1 MENRTMMKKAN
12 TKKIVLNG
20 VMIALTF
27 LATRI
32 ISIPGP
38 IAPGVINLGD
48 TVILITAVLLGKS
61 SGMLAGAIGSALA
74 DITFPGGF
82 VFAPVTLIVKGL
94 EGYIAGMLASR
105 GGTVKEA
112 VKGRLYIITAMAAGA
127 LLMVIGYFA
136 AEAFILSLFDSTFGL
151 TFAVSELPFNL
162 VQGGISALIAY
173 ILSSLLVK
181 VNVNEY
187 LQ

>member
-1 MENRTMMKKAN
+1 MKN
-12 TKKIVLNG
+12 GTIVKKVKIKDIVLNG

-48 TVILITAVLLGKS
+48 TVIIITAILLGRK
-61 SGMLAGAIGSALA
+61 SGMVVGAFGSALA

-82 VFAPVTLIVKGL
+82 VFAPVTFIVKGL
-94 EGYIAGMLASR
+94 EGYIAGELAAR
-105 GGTVKEA
+105 GERAARGQIYRIAA
-112 VKGRLYIITAMAAGA
+112 VIVGA
-127 LLMVIGYFA
+127 LVMVLGYFV

-151 TFAVSELPFNL
+151 AFATAELPFNL
-162 VQGGISALIAY
+162 VQGAISALAAY
-173 ILSSLLVK
+173 MISSILIK
-181 VNVNEY
+181 MDVNEY
-187 LQ
+187 LY

>member
-1 MENRTMMKKAN
+1 MKNGAIIKKAN
-12 TKKIVLNG
+12 TKNIVLNG

-48 TVILITAVLLGKS
+48 TVIIITAILLGRR
-61 SGMLAGAIGSALA
+61 SGMLVGAIGSALA

-82 VFAPVTLIVKGL
+82 VFAPVTFIVKGI
-94 EGYIAGMLASR
+94 EGYIAGELAAR
-105 GGTVKEA
+105 GET
-112 VKGRLYIITAMAAGA
+112 KGREQVFRIAAVVAGA
-127 LLMVIGYFA
+127 LVMVFGYFV

-151 TFAVSELPFNL
+151 TFAIAELPFNF
-162 VQGGISALIAY
+162 VQGGISALVAY
-173 ILSSLLVK
+173 ILSSILIKADVRG
-181 VNVNEY
+181 Y

>member
-1 MENRTMMKKAN
+1 MKNRSVIKKSK
-12 TKKIVLNG
+12 TKGIALNG

-48 TVILITAVLLGKS
+48 TVIIITAILFGRR
-61 SGMLAGAIGSALA
+61 SGMFVGAIGSALA

-82 VFAPVTLIVKGL
+82 IFAPITFIVKGL
-94 EGYIAGMLASR
+94 EGYITGTLVSR
-105 GGTVKEA
+105 GEA
-112 VKGRLYIITAMAAGA
+112 VGRRQAYRITAVIGGA
-127 LLMVIGYFA
+127 LVMVLGYFF

-151 TFAVSELPFNL
+151 AFAVAELPFNL
-162 VQGGISALIAY
+162 VQGGISALVAY
-173 ILSSLLVK
+173 ILSSILIK
-181 VNVNEY
+181 VDVY
-187 LQ
+187 KHLH